1 MTLIAAGTPV
11 DQYGIVY
18 PKGHP
23 NYRPPGTKPANYDQ
37 QVAFYKSPFME
48 GTAVPGHANYGKD
61 PTGGQQG
68 SPFGQPQGGGS
79 PFGQPS
85 YGGGQQGGYPSGGRG
100 QQGGQPYSAP
110 SKTAR
115 APVLPSQW
123 QVDPNDSTNMINVA
137 GWANQSR
144 AGNGRQQGSPFG
156 QPQGGGSPFGQ
167 PSYGGGQQGGYPS
180 GGGGQ
185 PQPGNQAGGQ
195 QPGGYPS
202 SGGQSPTSP
211 YLNRGPRVI
220 GPYSQPQ
227 GGNTPQPPSSAN
239 GGGMGAGQNM
249 TYQGLV
255 NEGYH
260 PDYAKRFMAG
270 EMNPKPQQGNQ
281 YYGNSGNARPI
292 Q

>member
-1 MTLIAAGTPV
+1 MSMQFQNGSYTRTMMPAG
-11 DQYGIVY
+11 Q
-18 PKGHP
+18 
-23 NYRPPGTKPANYDQ
+23 R
-37 QVAFYKSPFME
+37 
-48 GTAVPGHANYGKD
+48 
-61 PTGGQQG
+61 GGQQDG
-68 SPFGQPQGGGS
+68 PFGQPN
-79 PFGQPS
+79 
-85 YGGGQQGGYPSGGRG
+85 YSGG

-115 APVLPSQW
+115 SPVLPVQL

-167 PSYGGGQQGGYPS
+167 QPRGPILTPHYGIDKNGRQVETGFGSEDNMRAGQARQPSYGGGQQGGYPS

-185 PQPGNQAGGQ
+185 PQPGNQPGGQ

-211 YLNRGPRVI
+211 YFRRGPRVI

-227 GGNTPQPPSSAN
+227 GGNAPQPPSSAN
-239 GGGMGAGQNM
+239 NLGGGMGAGQNM
-249 TYQGLV
+249 TYEGLV